1 MDCLE
6 QRTDSPLRPGPVI
19 GSPSRPDLPA
29 TIAIKHQIRM
39 RMARYEVEKAKFDA
53 STEVFRGKPSEACND
68 FDSLFVPVVAR
79 TAQCHSS
86 DAGVAAISA
95 GLLDVGLPR
104 TAGVA
109 RSERRRP
116 FTTRGWS
123 GVSYFA
129 QTSNGQRRKL
139 R

>member
-1 MDCLE
+1 M
-6 QRTDSPLRPGPVI
+6 RTHRFGRKI
-19 GSPSRPDLPA
+19 KLPA

-39 RMARYEVEKAKFDA
+39 WMARYEVEKAKFDA
-53 STEVFRGKPSEACND
+53 STEVVRGKPNEELLVSD
-68 FDSLFVPVVAR
+68 FDSFFVLVAAR
-79 TAQCHSS
+79 IHP
-86 DAGVAAISA
+86 GVAAISA
-95 GLLDVGLPR
+95 GLPDVGLPR

-129 QTSNGQRRKL
+129 QTSDGQRRKL

>member
-1 MDCLE
+1 M
-6 QRTDSPLRPGPVI
+6 RTHRFGRKI
-19 GSPSRPDLPA
+19 KLPA

-53 STEVFRGKPSEACND
+53 STEVFRGKPSEELLVSD

-79 TAQCHSS
+79 IHP
-86 DAGVAAISA
+86 GVAAISA

-116 FTTRGWS
+116 FTD
-123 GVSYFA
+123 
-129 QTSNGQRRKL
+129 GQE
-139 R
+139 